1 MQPIL
6 KVTNLS
12 KYYGH
17 FLGIKDV
24 SFELHPGEIL
34 GFIGPNGAGKSTTIR
49 TLLGLLNYQNG
60 QIELFGETLNLK
72 SAYHLLKNI
81 GYTSSDANMY
91 EFMKV
96 KDILNVSLKLSGTR
110 DDTYQ
115 KHLTT
120 LLDVPLNKKFRDL
133 SFGNRKKVAIVSALQ
148 HKPKLLI
155 LDEPTNGLDPLMQLH
170 FFTEIKKLNKD
181 HKTTILLSS
190 HHLKEIE
197 NYCDRMMFI
206 KNGMLIDQNKIDQL
220 IGKTYTKVTIPSHIS
235 LKEDDTISIQ
245 SKSASKLS
253 FIYKGE
259 VKDLLNLLLS
269 LHVDDV
275 EIMKP
280 SLEELFVTLYDIDG
294 SNL

>member
-12 KYYGH
+12 KYYGR

-24 SFELHPGEIL
+24 SFELYPGEIL

-49 TLLGLLNYQNG
+49 TLLGLLNYQLG
-60 QIELFGETLNLK
+60 HVELFGQTLTLNTA
-72 SAYHLLKNI
+72 SHLLKDI
-81 GYTSSDANMY
+81 GYLSSEAKMY

-96 KDILNVSLKLSGTR
+96 KDLLTVSLHLSGIK

-120 LLDVPLNKKFRDL
+120 LLDVPLNKRFSEL
-133 SFGNRKKVAIVSALQ
+133 SFGNRKKVSIVSALQ

-170 FFTEIKKLNKD
+170 FFAEIKKLNND
-181 HKTTILLSS
+181 HKTTVLLSS
-190 HHLKEIE
+190 HHLKEVE

-206 KNGMLIDQNKIDQL
+206 KNGELIDQTKIDQF
-220 IGKTYTKVTIPSHIS
+220 IGQTYTKVSIPSHIA
-235 LKEDDTISIQ
+235 LKEDDKISIQ
-245 SKSASKLS
+245 SQTDNKLS
-253 FIYKGE
+253 FIYKGN

-269 LHVDDV
+269 LNVDDV
-275 EIMKP
+275 EITKP
-280 SLEELFVTLYDIDG
+280 DLEELFVTLYDNDG
-294 SNL
+294 GNL

>member
-12 KYYGH
+12 KYYGR

-24 SFELHPGEIL
+24 SFELYPGEIL

-49 TLLGLLNYQNG
+49 TLLGLLNYQLG
-60 QIELFGETLNLK
+60 HIELFGQTLTLNNA
-72 SAYHLLKNI
+72 SHLLKDI
-81 GYTSSDANMY
+81 GYLSSEAKMY

-96 KDILNVSLKLSGTR
+96 KDLLNVSLHLSGIK

-120 LLDVPLNKKFRDL
+120 LLDVPLNKRFSEL
-133 SFGNRKKVAIVSALQ
+133 SFGNRKKVSIVSALQ

-170 FFTEIKKLNKD
+170 FFAEIKKLNKD
-181 HKTTILLSS
+181 HKTTVLLSS
-190 HHLKEIE
+190 HHLKEVE

-206 KNGMLIDQNKIDQL
+206 KNGALIDQTKIDHF
-220 IGKTYTKVTIPSHIS
+220 IGQTYTKVSIPSHIA
-235 LKEDDTISIQ
+235 LKEDDKISIQ
-245 SKSASKLS
+245 SKTDNKLS
-253 FIYKGE
+253 FIYKGD

-269 LHVDDV
+269 LNVDDV
-275 EIMKP
+275 EITKP
-280 SLEELFVTLYDIDG
+280 DLEELFVTLYDNDG
-294 SNL
+294 GNV

>member
-60 QIELFGETLNLK
+60 QIEFFGETLNLK
-72 SAYHLLKNI
+72 NAYHLLKNI

-120 LLDVPLNKKFRDL
+120 LFDVPLNKKFRDL
-133 SFGNRKKVAIVSALQ
+133 SFGNRKKVSIVSALQ

-170 FFTEIKKLNKD
+170 FFAEIKKLNKD
-181 HKTTILLSS
+181 HKTTVLLSS
-190 HHLKEIE
+190 HHLKEVE

-206 KNGMLIDQNKIDQL
+206 KNGELIDQNKIDQF
-220 IGKTYTKVTIPSHIS
+220 IGQTYTKVSIPSHIP
-235 LKEDDTISIQ
+235 LKEDGNISIQ
-245 SKSASKLS
+245 SRTDNKLS
-253 FIYKGE
+253 FIYKGN

-269 LHVDDV
+269 LNVDDV
-275 EIMKP
+275 EITKP
-280 SLEELFVTLYDIDG
+280 DLEELFVTLYDNDG
-294 SNL
+294 GNI